1 MTRTLS
7 PASVP
12 ARSQALAVAR
22 RTPTALPILAF
33 GLALAG
39 ASVLGASATRA
50 QTVST
55 PTQSSIQMIQTQPSL
70 NLNAVGEVRLAPD
83 MATISFGVV
92 TEAATAQ
99 EAMALNGERMTRVV
113 AALHR
118 AGVAERDIQTSGLNL
133 QAQYDYQE
141 NQPPK
146 LRGYQAS
153 NRVTVR
159 VMDLSRTGATVDAV
173 VAAGVNQ
180 IDGVSFGLKDPSAAE
195 NEARL
200 KAVEA
205 LQAKARLYAQAL
217 GVQLGGVRTLNEGGG
232 YTPPAP
238 VPMFAMRAEAMDARG
253 GTSVSGGE
261 LSVKIEVTG
270 VYDIVR

>member
-70 NLNAVGEVRLAPD
+70 NLNAAGEVRLAPD

-113 AALHR
+113 AALRR